1 MNIQDID
8 EEMESTAAEMNKYML
23 ARLKGSPSEL
33 YSASAH
39 YISSGGKRLRPFM
52 VVKSCEMFGGT
63 KIKALPAAASVEM
76 IHNFSLVHDDIMDND
91 DVRHSVPTV
100 HKSYGLPLAIL
111 AGDVLFSKA
120 YQMIVKNCSK
130 LGTSDSRICEMV
142 SRLSNACVDVCEG
155 QALDLGI
162 AFEDRFIDE
171 HEYISM
177 ISKKTAA
184 LFGLSCALGVLSAPT
199 SREEDVFALTQFG
212 ENVGIAFQ
220 LIDDLIGV
228 IGDAKLTGKSVGND
242 LREGK
247 KTLPILLAL
256 KISNNYNRDKIL
268 RAFASRNASST
279 EIREAVKAISSLGI
293 EQAVRDNARRH
304 IQKAIESISQYN
316 DSIPKRKIIA
326 SAHFIVERTV

>member
-1 MNIQDID
+1 MNIPEID
-8 EEMESTAAEMNKYML
+8 EEMESTASDMNEYML
-23 ARLKGSPSEL
+23 TRLKGTPAEL

-52 VVKSCEMFGGT
+52 VVKACEMFGGK
-63 KIKALPAAASVEM
+63 KIMALPAAASVEM

-120 YQMIVKNCSK
+120 YQMIVENCGK
-130 LGTSDSRICEMV
+130 LGISNSRICEMV
-142 SRLSNACVDVCEG
+142 SRLSTACVDVCEG
-155 QALDLGI
+155 QALDLGM
-162 AFEDRFIDE
+162 AFEKRLVGE
-171 HEYISM
+171 QEYISM
-177 ISKKTAA
+177 ITKKTAA
-184 LFGLSCALGVLSAPT
+184 LFGLSCALGVLSAPSST
-199 SREEDVFALTQFG
+199 EKDTFALTQFG

-256 KISNNYNRDKIL
+256 QISNNDSREKIL
-268 RAFASRNASST
+268 KVFAARNASKAKI
-279 EIREAVKAISSLGI
+279 EEAVKTISSLGI
-293 EQAVRDNARRH
+293 EEVVRDNARQH
-304 IQKAIESISQYN
+304 IQRALESISSYD
-316 DSIPKRKIIA
+316 DSTSKRKIIA

>member
-1 MNIQDID
+1 MNIPDID
-8 EEMESTAAEMNKYML
+8 EEMESAASDMNRYML
-23 ARLKGSPSEL
+23 ERLKGSPSEL

-52 VVKSCEMFGGT
+52 VVKACEMFGGT

-76 IHNFSLVHDDIMDND
+76 VHNFSLVHDDIMDND

-120 YQMIVKNCSK
+120 FQLIVENCGK
-130 LGTSDSRICEMV
+130 LGISDSRICEMI
-142 SRLSNACVDVCEG
+142 SKLSNACVDVCEG
-155 QALDLGI
+155 QALDLGM
-162 AFEDRFIDE
+162 AFEDRFVDE

-177 ISKKTAA
+177 ITKKTAA

-199 SREEDVFALTQFG
+199 STKKDVSALTQFG

-256 KISNNYNRDKIL
+256 QISNSYTREKIL
-268 RAFASRNASST
+268 RVFSSRNASRI
-279 EIREAVKAISSLGI
+279 EIEEAVKTISSLGI
-293 EQAVRDNARRH
+293 EEAVRDNARRH
-304 IQKAIESISQYN
+304 IRKAMESISQYDN
-316 DSIPKRKIIA
+316 SISKGKIIA

>member
-1 MNIQDID
+1 LNIQDID

-142 SRLSNACVDVCEG
+142 YRLSNACVDVCEG

-256 KISNNYNRDKIL
+256 KISNNHNRDKIL

-304 IQKAIESISQYN
+304 IQKAMESISQYD

>member
-39 YISSGGKRLRPFM
+39 YINSGGKRLRPFM

-120 YQMIVKNCSK
+120 YQMIVENCSK

-142 SRLSNACVDVCEG
+142 YRLSNACVDVCEG

-171 HEYISM
+171 DEYISM

-256 KISNNYNRDKIL
+256 KISNNHNRDKIL
-268 RAFASRNASST
+268 RAFAFRNASST

-304 IQKAIESISQYN
+304 IQKAIESISQYD

>member
-1 MNIQDID
+1 LNIPDID
-8 EEMESTAAEMNKYML
+8 EEMESTASEMNKYML
-23 ARLKGSPSEL
+23 ARLKGNPSEL

-120 YQMIVKNCSK
+120 FLMIVENCRK

-155 QALDLGI
+155 QALDLAI

-171 HEYISM
+171 HEYLSM

-199 SREEDVFALTQFG
+199 SREEDVVALSQFG
-212 ENVGIAFQ
+212 ENIGIAFQ

-268 RAFASRNASST
+268 RVFASRNATST
-279 EIREAVKAISSLGI
+279 EILEAVKAISSLGI

-304 IQKAIESISQYN
+304 IQKAIESISQYD

>member
-1 MNIQDID
+1 LNISEID
-8 EEMESTAAEMNKYML
+8 EEMESTASDMNEYML
-23 ARLKGSPSEL
+23 TRLKGTPAEL

-52 VVKSCEMFGGT
+52 VVKACEMFGG
-63 KIKALPAAASVEM
+63 KKVMALPAAASVEM

-111 AGDVLFSKA
+111 AGDVLYSKA
-120 YQMIVKNCSK
+120 YQMIVENCGK
-130 LGTSDSRICEMV
+130 LGISNSRICEMV

-155 QALDLGI
+155 QALDLGM
-162 AFEDRFIDE
+162 AFEKRLVGE
-171 HEYISM
+171 NEYISM
-177 ISKKTAA
+177 ITKKTAA
-184 LFGLSCALGVLSAPT
+184 LFGLSCALGVLSAPSST
-199 SREEDVFALTQFG
+199 EKDTFALTQFG

-256 KISNNYNRDKIL
+256 QISNSDSREKIL
-268 RAFASRNASST
+268 KVFSARNASRA
-279 EIREAVKAISSLGI
+279 EIEEAVKTISSLGI
-293 EQAVRDNARRH
+293 EEAVRDNARQH
-304 IQKAIESISQYN
+304 IQKAMESISSYD
-316 DSIPKRKIIA
+316 DSISKRKIIA

>member
-1 MNIQDID
+1 MNIPEID
-8 EEMESTAAEMNKYML
+8 EEMESTASDINEYIL
-23 ARLKGSPSEL
+23 RRLKGTPSEL

-52 VVKSCEMFGGT
+52 VVKACEMFGGS
-63 KIKALPAAASVEM
+63 KMMALPAAASVEM

-120 YQMIVKNCSK
+120 YQMIVENCGK
-130 LGTSDSRICEMV
+130 LGISNSRICEMV
-142 SRLSNACVDVCEG
+142 SMLSNACVYVCEG
-155 QALDLGI
+155 QALDLGM
-162 AFEDRFIDE
+162 AFEDKLVNE
-171 HEYISM
+171 QEYILM
-177 ISKKTAA
+177 ITKKTAA

-199 SREEDVFALTQFG
+199 STEKDTFALAQFG

-256 KISNNYNRDKIL
+256 KISNNHNRDKIL

-304 IQKAIESISQYN
+304 IQKAIESISQYD

>member
-1 MNIQDID
+1 LNIQDID

-142 SRLSNACVDVCEG
+142 YRLSNACVDVCEG

-256 KISNNYNRDKIL
+256 KISNNHNRDKIL

-304 IQKAIESISQYN
+304 IQKAIESISQYD

>member
-1 MNIQDID
+1 MNIPEID
-8 EEMESTAAEMNKYML
+8 EEMESTASDMNEYML
-23 ARLKGSPSEL
+23 RRLKGKPSEL

-52 VVKSCEMFGGT
+52 VVKACEMFGGT
-63 KIKALPAAASVEM
+63 KIMALPAAASVEM

-120 YQMIVKNCSK
+120 YLMIVENCDK
-130 LGTSDSRICEMV
+130 LGISNRRICEMV

-155 QALDLGI
+155 QALDLGM
-162 AFEDRFIDE
+162 AFEDRFVDE
-171 HEYISM
+171 KQYISM
-177 ISKKTAA
+177 ITKKTAA
-184 LFGLSCALGVLSAPT
+184 LFGLSCALGVLSAPASIEKDT
-199 SREEDVFALTQFG
+199 SALTQFG
-212 ENVGIAFQ
+212 VNVGIAFQ

-247 KTLPILLAL
+247 KTLPILLSL
-256 KISNNYNRDKIL
+256 QISDSYSREKIL
-268 RAFASRNASST
+268 RVFASRNASKM
-279 EIREAVKAISSLGI
+279 EIEEAVKTISTLGI
-293 EQAVRDNARRH
+293 EEAVRVNARQH
-304 IQKAIESISQYN
+304 IQKAMESISRYD
-316 DSIPKRKIIA
+316 DSIAKRKIIA
-326 SAHFIVERTV
+326 SAHFIVERMV

>member
-1 MNIQDID
+1 MNIPEID
-8 EEMESTAAEMNKYML
+8 EEMESTASDMNEYML
-23 ARLKGSPSEL
+23 TRLKGTPAEL

-52 VVKSCEMFGGT
+52 VVKACEMFGGK
-63 KIKALPAAASVEM
+63 KIMALPAAASVEM

-120 YQMIVKNCSK
+120 YQMIVENCGK
-130 LGTSDSRICEMV
+130 LGISNSRICEMV
-142 SRLSNACVDVCEG
+142 SRLSTACVDVCEG
-155 QALDLGI
+155 QALDLGM
-162 AFEDRFIDE
+162 AFEKRLVGE
-171 HEYISM
+171 QEYISM
-177 ISKKTAA
+177 ITKKTAA
-184 LFGLSCALGVLSAPT
+184 LFGLSCALGVLSAPSST
-199 SREEDVFALTQFG
+199 EKDTFALTQFG

-256 KISNNYNRDKIL
+256 QISNNDSREKIL
-268 RAFASRNASST
+268 KVFAARNASKAKI
-279 EIREAVKAISSLGI
+279 EEAVKTISSLGI
-293 EQAVRDNARRH
+293 EEAVRDNARQH
-304 IQKAIESISQYN
+304 IQRALESISSYD
-316 DSIPKRKIIA
+316 DSTSKRKIIA

>member
-1 MNIQDID
+1 MNLPEID
-8 EEMESTAAEMNKYML
+8 EEMESTASDMNEYML
-23 ARLKGSPSEL
+23 TRLKGTPAEL

-52 VVKSCEMFGGT
+52 VVKACEMFGGK
-63 KIKALPAAASVEM
+63 KIMALPAAASVEM

-120 YQMIVKNCSK
+120 YQMIVENCGK
-130 LGTSDSRICEMV
+130 LGISNSRICEMV
-142 SRLSNACVDVCEG
+142 SRLSKACVDVCEG
-155 QALDLGI
+155 QALDLGM
-162 AFEDRFIDE
+162 AFEKRLVGE
-171 HEYISM
+171 QEYISM
-177 ISKKTAA
+177 ITKKTAA
-184 LFGLSCALGVLSAPT
+184 LFGLSCALGVLSAPSST
-199 SREEDVFALTQFG
+199 EKDTFALTQFG

-220 LIDDLIGV
+220 LIDDLIGI

-256 KISNNYNRDKIL
+256 QISNSDSREKIL
-268 RAFASRNASST
+268 KVFAARNASRAKI
-279 EIREAVKAISSLGI
+279 EEAVKTIS
-293 EQAVRDNARRH
+293 
-304 IQKAIESISQYN
+304 
-316 DSIPKRKIIA
+316 
-326 SAHFIVERTV
+326 

>member
-1 MNIQDID
+1 MNIPEID
-8 EEMESTAAEMNKYML
+8 EEMESTASDMNEYML
-23 ARLKGSPSEL
+23 TRLRGTPAEL

-52 VVKSCEMFGGT
+52 VVKACEMFGGK
-63 KIKALPAAASVEM
+63 KILALPAAASVEM

-120 YQMIVKNCSK
+120 YQMIVENCGK
-130 LGTSDSRICEMV
+130 LGISNSRICEMV

-155 QALDLGI
+155 QALDLGM
-162 AFEDRFIDE
+162 AFEKRLVGE
-171 HEYISM
+171 QEYISM
-177 ISKKTAA
+177 ITKKTAA
-184 LFGLSCALGVLSAPT
+184 LFGLSCALGVLSAPSST
-199 SREEDVFALTQFG
+199 EKDTFALTQFG

-228 IGDAKLTGKSVGND
+228 VGDAKLTGKSVGND

-256 KISNNYNRDKIL
+256 QISNSDSREKIL
-268 RAFASRNASST
+268 KVFAARNASRT
-279 EIREAVKAISSLGI
+279 EIEEAVKTISSLGI
-293 EQAVRDNARRH
+293 EEAVRDNARQH
-304 IQKAIESISQYN
+304 IQKAMESISSYD
-316 DSIPKRKIIA
+316 DSISKRKIIA

>member
-1 MNIQDID
+1 LNIPDID
-8 EEMESTAAEMNKYML
+8 EELESTALDVNKHML
-23 ARLKGSPSEL
+23 SRLIGDPSEL
-33 YSASAH
+33 YAASAH

-52 VVKSCEMFGGT
+52 VVKSCQMFGGT
-63 KIKALPAAASVEM
+63 KIRALPAAASVEM

-120 YQMIVKNCSK
+120 YQMIVEDCSN
-130 LGTSDSRICEMV
+130 LGVSSGRICEMV
-142 SRLSNACVDVCEG
+142 SRLSTACVDVCEG
-155 QALDLGI
+155 QAIDLGM
-162 AFEDRFIDE
+162 AFKDKFVHED
-171 HEYISM
+171 EYISM

-184 LFGLSCALGVLSAPT
+184 LFELSCALGVLSAP
-199 SREEDVFALTQFG
+199 SSQREDVIALAQFG
-212 ENVGIAFQ
+212 KNVGIAFQ

-228 IGDAKLTGKSVGND
+228 IGNAKLTGKSVGND

-256 KISNNYNRDKIL
+256 KNSNSYGREKIL
-268 RAFASRNASST
+268 RVFACRNAT
-279 EIREAVKAISSLGI
+279 INDIEEAVRTISSLGI
-293 EQAVRDNARRH
+293 EKVVRDNARRH
-304 IQKAIESISQYN
+304 IQKAIELISQY
-316 DSIPKRKIIA
+316 DDKVPKREIIS

>member
-1 MNIQDID
+1 LNIPEID
-8 EEMESTAAEMNKYML
+8 EEMESTASDINEYML
-23 ARLKGSPSEL
+23 TRLKGTPAEL
-33 YSASAH
+33 YTASAH
-39 YISSGGKRLRPFM
+39 YISSGGKRLRPYM
-52 VVKSCEMFGGT
+52 VVKSCEMFGGK
-63 KIKALPAAASVEM
+63 KIMALPAAASVEM

-120 YQMIVKNCSK
+120 YQMVVENCSK
-130 LGTSDSRICEMV
+130 LGISNGRICEMV

-155 QALDLGI
+155 QALDLGM
-162 AFEDRFIDE
+162 AFENRLVGE
-171 HEYISM
+171 QEYISM
-177 ISKKTAA
+177 ITKKTAA
-184 LFGLSCALGVLSAPT
+184 LFGLSCALGVLSAPSST
-199 SREEDVFALTQFG
+199 DEDTFALSQFG

-228 IGDAKLTGKSVGND
+228 TGDAKLTGKSVGND

-256 KISNNYNRDKIL
+256 QISNSDCREKIL
-268 RAFASRNASST
+268 KVFAAKNASRT
-279 EIREAVKAISSLGI
+279 EIEEAVKRISSLGI
-293 EQAVRDNARRH
+293 EKAVRDNARQH
-304 IQKAIESISQYN
+304 IQKAMESINSYD
-316 DSIPKRKIIA
+316 DSIAKRKMIA